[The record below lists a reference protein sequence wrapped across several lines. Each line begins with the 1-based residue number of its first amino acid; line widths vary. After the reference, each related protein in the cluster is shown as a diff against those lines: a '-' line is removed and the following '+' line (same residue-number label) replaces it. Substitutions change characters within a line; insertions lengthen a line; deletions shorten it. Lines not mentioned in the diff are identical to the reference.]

1 VPVIIDRGAMEQ
13 ERIARILV
21 VANRTSATPWLLQEI
36 ERRVHERRCR
46 FALLIPDGGDP
57 RTADWT
63 LAIALPML
71 EQAAAGRV
79 EGLEAAGRDPF
90 EAVQDA
96 LRQGHFDELIVSIAP
111 RRPSLRPRRDLIR
124 RLEALELPVTTVTPG
139 ERPTIDH
146 TVLRVR
152 VN

>member
-1 VPVIIDRGAMEQ
+1 MDQ
-13 ERIARILV
+13 DRIARILV

-36 ERRVHERRCR
+36 ERRVRERPCR
-46 FALLIPDGGDP
+46 FWLLIPDSGDP
-57 RTADWT
+57 KAADWT

-71 EQAAAGRV
+71 EQAAGAHV
-79 EGLEAAGRDPF
+79 EGLDGDGRDPF
-90 EAVQDA
+90 DAVQGA
-96 LRQGHFDELIVSIAP
+96 LRQGHFDELIVSIQP
-111 RRPSLRPRRDLIR
+111 RRPSRLLRRDLIR